1 MDEQGAIRTVER
13 RGGGCLLIRPTDPR
27 DLPALTAFYEAL
39 PEDDRRCRFFSA
51 HVPAARFFERWVR
64 LQEQGGLGLVVVERD
79 AHGHERIVGEAGY
92 SLQPDGGGEFAIA
105 VARSHR
111 GWLGPYLLDTLV
123 EAAAERG
130 VPYLA
135 ADILLSN
142 QRMLAVVRHRG
153 YASIDHDEWH
163 TIRVL
168 IGTRDRAL
176 TWPGHHERP
185 RVLVEAPAARWH
197 AEKAARDAGLDVAV
211 CPGPSSTGGRR
222 CPAAQGRPCPLAA
235 GADAVVVA
243 LRPDDP
249 YAPTLVCAHPRLHP
263 DTPVY
268 EEASGTS
275 TEEAVGQ
282 VLKLLGDVRPAGT
295 PVAG

>member
-1 MDEQGAIRTVER
+1 MDGRDEVRTVEPP
-13 RGGGCLLIRPTDPR
+13 GGGCLVIRPTEPH

-51 HVPAARFFERWVR
+51 YVPAARFFERWVR
-64 LQEQGGLGLVVVERD
+64 LQDQGGLGLVVVERD
-79 AHGHERIVGEAGY
+79 ADGHERIVGEAGY

-105 VARSHR
+105 VAPSHR

-135 ADILLSN
+135 ADIMLSN
-142 QRMLAVVRHRG
+142 RRMLAVVRHRG
-153 YASIDHDEWH
+153 YSSIGHDEWH

-197 AEKAARDAGLDVAV
+197 AEKAARDADLDVAV
-211 CPGPSSTGGRR
+211 CPGPTPTGGRR
-222 CPAAQGRPCPLAA
+222 CAAVHGTPCPLAA
-235 GADAVVVA
+235 GADAIAVA
-243 LRPDDP
+243 LRPEDP
-249 YAPTLVCAHPRLHP
+249 YAPALVDAHPRLHP
-263 DTPVY
+263 RIPVY
-268 EEASGTS
+268 AEASGTS
-275 TEEAVGQ
+275 SEEAVGR
-282 VLKLLGDVRPAGT
+282 VLTLLGDVPPADE

>member
-64 LQEQGGLGLVVVERD
+64 LREQGGLGLVVLERD
-79 AHGHERIVGEAGY
+79 ADGHELIVGETGY

-135 ADILLSN
+135 ADILLTN

-153 YASIDHDEWH
+153 YASIGHDEWH
-163 TIRVL
+163 TVRVL
-168 IGTRDRAL
+168 IGTHSRVPE
-176 TWPGHHERP
+176 WPGDHDRP
-185 RVLVEAPAARWH
+185 RVLVEAAGARWH
-197 AEKAARDAGLDVAV
+197 AEKTARDAELSVIV
-211 CPGPSSTGGRR
+211 CPGPGSTGGRR
-222 CPAAQGRPCPLAA
+222 CPAVQGRPCPLAT
-235 GADAVVVA
+235 GADGIVVS

-249 YAPTLVCAHPRLHP
+249 YATTMLETHARLHP
-263 DTPVY
+263 GTPVY
-268 EEASGTS
+268 AEASGTS
-275 TEEAVGQ
+275 TEESVGQ
-282 VLKLLGDVRPAGT
+282 VRTLLGGVLPAD
-295 PVAG
+295 AQAAR